1 MRVMTRAVLDPRS
14 CPAST
19 PGRSGHDR
27 PADASGSTTRRG
39 ATHSSRPPC
48 HGFRCARS
56 TTTAASPT
64 SASLRRPPRLSPGR
78 PGDLEATHVSRET
91 TPSVGEPDSRLPQ
104 PSAPGADPVTLPSA
118 TDGGPGSVGA
128 NDSASA
134 DEVLGLLHVGD
145 HSLPHAVPTPVGRA
159 GQDEGLHEIG
169 EHRVPPAEGARTRP
183 TVRGTA
189 SVMAPSQRAARDPG
203 RPCSPSRRCSRL
215 DLTAGAGAGSPAPA
229 PRVLRGACRRD
240 PTAPIE

>member
-1 MRVMTRAVLDPRS
+1 M
-14 CPAST
+14 
-19 PGRSGHDR
+19 DR

-183 TVRGTA
+183 TVRDTA
-189 SVMAPSQRAARDPG
+189 SVMAHSQIWPRAIPADHARP
-203 RPCSPSRRCSRL
+203 
-215 DLTAGAGAGSPAPA
+215 
-229 PRVLRGACRRD
+229 RGAAAASTSPPVRVPALLPRPHVCCGERAEGIPLRRSSD
-240 PTAPIE
+240 ATR